1 MRAEKSVEVV
11 ENTIDIDKI
20 PDDFI
25 NFLAKFCCE
34 KYKKLSSDPEF
45 IEKNNKRQVNRA
57 VGKEV
62 GL

>member
-45 IEKNNKRQVNRA
+45 VEINIKQQSNCA
-57 VGKEV
+57 V
-62 GL
+62 